1 MKLLTVIKI
10 AQANNLPFFILGGG
24 SNILFSDLGFSG
36 LVLKIKNNFIDL
48 QPDNKTIIV
57 GAGTPLASLVKFAYR
72 NSLCGLEWAAGIP
85 GTLGGAVR
93 GNAGAF
99 NHSIGER
106 LLWVRA
112 LYFSDNNI
120 ETKIYSQAD
129 CQFAYRDSVF
139 KRNKNLIITSAA
151 INLAQSDSRQI
162 ESQTNEYLA
171 KKLLLNH

>member
-1 MKLLTVIKI
+1 LV
-10 AQANNLPFFILGGG
+10 FW
-24 SNILFSDLGFSG
+24 FS
-36 LVLKIKNNFIDL
+36 VKNKNNFIDL

-151 INLAQSDSRQI
+151 ITLAQGDSRQI

-171 KKLLLNH
+171 KKIASQPLNYPSAGSVIC